1 MTEII
6 FKKQNFFEQNN
17 ENVIKEI
24 TDKLD
29 LIYKNFYIDN
39 KRLIMIYVFIFILME
54 IDIQSLLIAMSCT
67 NAFKKQTKKT
77 LVWILSIP
85 SLITCILSIAILII
99 YKYRKIHIK
108 KLFVNIL
115 NKSKV
120 NLKYA
125 TDENIH
131 VFSKKLKLR
140 MKYYKH
146 NIFEIGLEGIILFL
160 LPIFL
165 KIIVFQKTKFE
176 IMFSISSSL
185 FYGVTICH
193 SIYILIKTK
202 IKKRCKRKTKKL
214 NYYIQKYPS
223 FDKLKEIKIKSEK
236 NRSLYSNL
244 CMTITFFM
252 NKLFFGFLFIIFF
265 KQIGEKL
272 DDPKNGSSWLILFI
286 PCYILFIPVI
296 CFAILHTISLYPIF
310 KAKIWLIILTIF
322 PCIFAF
328 IANSFLMPL
337 EFEKRIEVS
346 PYIIPILFFSAS
358 LFFVLHLKIIY
369 SKIKD

>member
-17 ENVIKEI
+17 ENEIKEI
-24 TDKLD
+24 TDKID

-39 KRLIMIYVFIFILME
+39 KRLIMIYVFFFILME

-67 NAFKKQTKKT
+67 NVFKKQTKKT
-77 LVWILSIP
+77 LIWILSIP
-85 SLITCILSIAILII
+85 SLITCILSITILII
-99 YKYRKIHIK
+99 YKYRKINKK
-108 KLFVNIL
+108 KLFNDII

-125 TDENIH
+125 TEENIH
-131 VFSKKLKLR
+131 TFSKKLKLR

-160 LPIFL
+160 LPYFI
-165 KIIVFQKTKFE
+165 KIIVFQNTKFVV
-176 IMFSISSSL
+176 IFSISSSL

-193 SIYILIKTK
+193 SIYVLIKKK
-202 IKKRCKRKTKKL
+202 IKKKCKKNKKKL
-214 NYYIQKYPS
+214 NYYIKKYPLN
-223 FDKLKEIKIKSEK
+223 DKLSEIKIKSEK
-236 NRSLYSNL
+236 YRSLYSNT
-244 CMTITFFM
+244 CMNITFII
-252 NKLFFGFLFIIFF
+252 NKFFFGFLFIIFF

-358 LFFVLHLKIIY
+358 LFFGLHLKIIY